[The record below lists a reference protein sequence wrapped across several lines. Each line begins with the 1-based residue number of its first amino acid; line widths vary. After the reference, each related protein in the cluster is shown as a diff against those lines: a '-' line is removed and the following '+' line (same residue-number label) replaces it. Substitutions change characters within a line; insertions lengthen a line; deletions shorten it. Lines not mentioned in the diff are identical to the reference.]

1 MSGKHRETQ
10 SVNCFGCRHFFIT
23 HEPAL
28 PYGCRAM
35 GFKSRE
41 LPCSVVLRSSDAPC
55 LLLEPKGKSPER
67 ARD

>member
-1 MSGKHRETQ
+1 VSDKKRERQ
-10 SVNCFGCRHFFIT
+10 PVNCFGCRHFFIT

-41 LPCSVVLRSSDAPC
+41 LPCSVVLRSSYVHC
-55 LLLEPKGKSPER
+55 LLLEPRGKSPER
-67 ARD
+67 SRG

>member
-1 MSGKHRETQ
+1 MVKVGTGDGIKA
-10 SVNCFGCRHFFIT
+10 NCFECRHFFIT

-41 LPCSVVLRSSDAPC
+41 LPCAVVLRSSNAPC
-55 LLLEPKGKSPER
+55 LLLEPKSKPPNS
-67 ARD
+67 